1 MKSIDRQT
9 IRLIEMIAK
18 IPILS
23 STFEKEGSAEN
34 IKNLAEIV
42 EISEKEFGILKQML
56 ADMID
61 DTGDVVE
68 VIETDNGFQIGTDLE
83 EMVD

>member
-1 MKSIDRQT
+1 MKNIDKQT

-18 IPILS
+18 IPIAS
-23 STFEKEGSAEN
+23 SVFEKENNAEN

-56 ADMID
+56 ADMIE

-68 VIETDNGFQIGTDLE
+68 VIETENGFQIGTDLE